1 MTSESKQMTA
11 QELSDAL
18 IEKYNLNSVQ
28 DILDWIDDTLLELEQ
43 EESAENNR

>member
-1 MTSESKQMTA
+1 MTP

-28 DILDWIDDTLLELEQ
+28 DILDWIDNTLLELEQ
-43 EESAENNR
+43 EADHDK